1 MAERYAKLEDES
13 TPLEVHTLRRIWAFV
28 VRNNFLSRH
37 YWQRPS
43 KTIPSPISDGSSPSE
58 PRQRGARPVVDAK
71 GSRDEHKELSPKELS
86 PEPALTSNSAPPAL
100 KPIPMSIFW
109 SSQVSADIAKQE
121 DFNKQ
126 YSSSQSLWAEIRATA
141 GACVVSRPYRYFK
154 LVGVLLSCAGLMLE
168 RPNVAAQERKAL
180 QFIYAVTTGVFLLD
194 FCMRLVGLGIWHY
207 LSSVYNILDC
217 LALLALVWDQI
228 AALSQAGGGLA
239 TGTSRLAVMRCFHV
253 IGAPRLFFSASSTG
267 MSHVMYLSLEQAVPR
282 MLPTTLLVI
291 GAFTGF
297 SVLGQS
303 ILSGKM
309 HMCSDPVIW
318 SRHDCQGLDASGAPR
333 SWDLPPFNFGWF
345 GSAVLSLFF
354 SPSLPVEPAVEF
366 RSNCQQSLVAT
377 FSAI

>member
-1 MAERYAKLEDES
+1 MKAGVGNWLLLSISLAIIITTQQRRHTAERYAKIETES
-13 TPLEVHTLRRIWAFV
+13 SQVHTLRRIWAFV
-28 VRNNFLSRH
+28 VRNNFVSPH
-37 YWQRPS
+37 YWQRPA
-43 KTIPSPISDGSSPSE
+43 KTIPSPVSDGASPSQSL
-58 PRQRGARPVVDAK
+58 QRVEGPVVDAK
-71 GSRDEHKELSPKELS
+71 GSRDEHKELS

-121 DFNKQ
+121 DFNG
-126 YSSSQSLWAEIRATA
+126 SSSRSLWAEIRATA
-141 GACVVSRPYRYFK
+141 GACVVSRPYRYLK

-194 FCMRLVGLGIWHY
+194 FAMRLVGLGIWHY
-207 LSSVYNILDC
+207 LSSLYNILDC
-217 LALLALVWDQI
+217 LALLLLMWDQI

-239 TGTSRLAVMRCFHV
+239 TGSSRLAVVRCFHV
-253 IGAPRLFFSASSTG
+253 IGAPRLIFSASSTA

-282 MLPTTLLVI
+282 MLPTTLLVM
-291 GAFTGF
+291 GVFTGF

-309 HMCSDPVIW
+309 HMCSDPIIW

-333 SWDLPPFNFGWF
+333 SWDLPAFNFGWF
-345 GSAVLSLFF
+345 GAAVLSLVF
-354 SPSLPVEPAVEF
+354 SPLCLWSL
-366 RSNCQQSLVAT
+366 L
-377 FSAI
+377 